1 MRKHSADFYIQLF
14 KKLQQTNQFN
24 GCTIHV
30 KCLQYCFG
38 WLIENDLNWTRI
50 LWNDHKVR
58 KQAAHNNVHGKPS
71 VMFELPEKYGVED
84 YKQDLDIRLVE
95 GWLESSTTNPQLI
108 DPTFKIIAREL
119 MPHHKVPKT
128 PEDALIL
135 YKQLTTHLYEVLPET
150 EFYD

>member
-1 MRKHSADFYIQLF
+1 
-14 KKLQQTNQFN
+14 
-24 GCTIHV
+24 
-30 KCLQYCFG
+30 
-38 WLIENDLNWTRI
+38 
-50 LWNDHKVR
+50 
-58 KQAAHNNVHGKPS
+58 
-71 VMFELPEKYGVED
+71 MFELPEKYGVED